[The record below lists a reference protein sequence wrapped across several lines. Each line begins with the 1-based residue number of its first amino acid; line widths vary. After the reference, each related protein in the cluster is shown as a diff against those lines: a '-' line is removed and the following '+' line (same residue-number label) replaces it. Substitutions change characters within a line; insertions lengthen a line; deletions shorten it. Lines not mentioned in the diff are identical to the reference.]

1 MTMLHAGSASPLR
14 GFVSS
19 MLPVMLDRRDIE
31 NSLSAVSILLIDR
44 RRQLLARTAA
54 GLADQTLQAMIRL
67 EAGRL
72 MGLGSMREETLAT
85 LCETCLNHPEGYAA
99 YLLPF
104 AGHLV
109 QFAVSFR
116 RLTTHD
122 GLNRDEWLMICIQ
135 PTGPAPDIHLSER
148 LKGYR
153 LTRTQS
159 RILEALLRGLDPQAI
174 ASSHHISLPTVR
186 THLQHLRK
194 KFGCR
199 KTSELILHVMTLSAF
214 AADGARDLAARQ
226 QKNHQ

>member
-1 MTMLHAGSASPLR
+1 MLEKTGA
-14 GFVSS
+14 
-19 MLPVMLDRRDIE
+19 E
-31 NSLSAVSILLIDR
+31 NSSSAASILLLLDR

-54 GLADQTLQAMIRL
+54 ELADQSLQAMIRM

-72 MGLGSMREETLAT
+72 MGLGSMGEEILAN
-85 LCETCLNHPEGYAA
+85 LCEACLNHPEGYAA
-99 YLLPF
+99 YLLPSPRQ
-104 AGHLV
+104 LV

-122 GLNRDEWLMICIQ
+122 GLNRDYWLMICIQ
-135 PTGPAPDIHLSER
+135 PADPAPDIHHSEM

-159 RILEALLRGLDPQAI
+159 RILEALLRGLDPKAI
-174 ASSHHISLPTVR
+174 AGSYHISLPTVR

-199 KTSELILHVMTLSAF
+199 RTSELILHVMALSAS
-214 AADGARDLAARQ
+214 ASDGARDV
-226 QKNHQ
+226 